1 MTERPFVDFEDSIEF
16 IEHEKEARRLMM
28 QAIQSGF
35 YDIVDRYLELY
46 VPFASG
52 SKKEIVGDD
61 PLALNLMYFD
71 EGSSHGCVKQFS
83 LTDLLRVDIDI
94 AREDPSN
101 HDGLSLIAERF
112 RALADEIDAAVKEGR
127 AFWRGSE

>member
-16 IEHEKEARRLMM
+16 VEHEKEARRLMM

-35 YDIVDRYLELY
+35 YDIVERKLRLH
-46 VPFASG
+46 VPFAAA
-52 SKKEIVGDD
+52 SKRGITGDD
-61 PLALNLMYFD
+61 PLVLNLMYSD
-71 EGSSHGCVKQFS
+71 DVYECVKQFS
-83 LTDLLRVDIDI
+83 LTDLLREDIDI

-112 RALADEIDAAVKEGR
+112 RLLADEIDAAVKEGR
-127 AFWRGSE
+127 ASWHGSE